1 MNFIVPQFIDEKPK
15 IVGFLTL
22 QQFFILAVGGIV
34 CYIAWSV
41 FTIPVAI
48 FVTIIVGSIA
58 GAAALGK
65 VNGQSVFLLL
75 LAALKHAWNPRTYT
89 WQRKF
94 AETTLDTSGVEK
106 IEAMRRSI
114 GIESKLKSLALAV
127 TTGKIFS
134 GFTQPGTKRG
144 SEEKERFQVVSYLTG
159 EKKVAKRIDYK

>member
-22 QQFFILAVGGIV
+22 QQFFILAAGGIV

-41 FTIPVAI
+41 FTVFVAI
-48 FVTIIVGSIA
+48 LVTAVVGSIA
-58 GAAALGK
+58 VAAALGK
-65 VNGQSVFLLL
+65 VSGQSVFSLL

-106 IEAMRRSI
+106 IEAMRKTI
-114 GIESKLKSLALAV
+114 GIEGKLKSLALAV

-134 GFTQPGTKRG
+134 GLSQPSAGRTAD
-144 SEEKERFQVVSYLTG
+144 EKQRFQVVSYLTG

>member
-1 MNFIVPQFIDEKPK
+1 MNFLVPQFIDEKPK

-22 QQFFILAVGGIV
+22 QQFGILAGGGIV
-34 CYIAWSV
+34 CYLAWTF
-41 FTIPVAI
+41 FTMVVAI
-48 FVTIIVGSIA
+48 FITLVIGGLSVAT
-58 GAAALGK
+58 ALGK
-65 VNGQSVFLLL
+65 VNGQSVFSVLV
-75 LAALKHAWNPRTYT
+75 AAAKHAWNPRTYT

-106 IEAMRRSI
+106 IEAMRRTI

-134 GFTQPGTKRG
+134 GLTQPRAK
-144 SEEKERFQVVSYLTG
+144 EEKDERERFQVVSYLTG